1 MKAINYLY
9 LLTIALLAS
18 CSSEPKADSTLPQ
31 FEQLNSKNTGVT
43 FTNQIIESVSK
54 NLGHY
59 DYYYNGAGVAILDV
73 DNDGNQDLFF
83 AGNES
88 KNKLYI
94 NKGDFEFEDISK
106 SAGISTSQW
115 STGVSV
121 VDINADG
128 YMDIYV
134 ANAGPYD
141 TDSKLRNNLFVNNG
155 DLTFT
160 DRAAEYGIAD
170 PSYSTHSAFYD
181 YDGDGDLDLLVL
193 NHSQIKYSDHVETW
207 EEIMQQKPDKEY
219 ARSCNTLYE
228 NTGNGKYVDVTKAAG
243 LYRTGFGLGLAIS
256 DYNEDGHLDLYI
268 ANDYFTAD
276 YLYISN
282 GDKTYTNRI
291 DEHMAHT
298 SYYAMGC
305 DAADINNDGLMDI
318 ATVDMTPAD
327 HYRNKTLM
335 ESMNV
340 AKYDYLVNELGQVPQ
355 FMFNSLHLNRGKGS
369 YSEIANFAGMS
380 LTDWSWSV
388 LLADWDNDGWK
399 DMFVSNGYF
408 RDTKNQDWARSLN
421 EQFAKYG
428 KTQELYYRE
437 LMKAPSVPVANKIYQ
452 NDKALKFTNKNR
464 AWGFTDKS
472 FSQGAAY
479 GDLDNDGDLDL
490 VVSNL
495 NSNAFL
501 YKNNA
506 RERGTNYIRFDV
518 SEGGIQ
524 TAAVTNAIVTIHTG
538 TTIQTA
544 ETQYSRG
551 YMSTMEQAIHFG
563 LGDTKTVDKVTVE
576 WPDGSTA
583 QLTNPK
589 INKTHSID
597 KTTGQKAM
605 TKQSSTAPLFADVT
619 ATSGIG
625 DHKHIENT
633 YNDFE
638 AEILLPHKQSTLGP
652 CTSVG
657 DVNGDEL
664 HDIYIGGASGQEAA
678 LYLQTTEGT
687 FVKSEQTAFARDAR
701 CEDTGSLLFDADG
714 DGDLDLY
721 IASGGGADIGATS
734 RLLQDRLYINS
745 GKGQFSKSSLPNMI
759 SSTMAICPID
769 YDADGDTDLVV
780 GGRTTPGTYPLP
792 PASYLLRNDAGKYT
806 DVTASVAPALSSIGM
821 ITDIVAANIDQD
833 PDHELILAGE
843 WMPITILKYSAGKYQ
858 PTSSPTGLANTAG
871 WWYSIK
877 PGDFDN
883 DGDIDFVAGNI
894 GENNKFHPSPEKP
907 FHVFANDFDDNGTID
922 IVLSKN
928 YKGQL
933 FPVRGKECSTEQM
946 PMLQDKFPTYDAF
959 ASSSLVDIYGESYI
973 QAATHYEVSEFS
985 HLYLQNNGSGS
996 FVTSKLNPASQIS
1009 PVLDM
1014 VCHDF
1019 DKDGNLDLLLAG
1031 NVYNTEV
1038 ETPAYDAGRGLY
1050 MKGMGN
1056 GTFEAIMDTRVSG
1069 IDVKQN
1075 TKSVSLIHLGAD
1087 KKAAVVVGNN
1097 SGPTNLYKWQ

>member
-18 CSSEPKADSTLPQ
+18 CSSEPTADSTLPQ

-207 EEIMQQKPDKEY
+207 EEIMQQKPD
-219 ARSCNTLYE
+219 
-228 NTGNGKYVDVTKAAG
+228 
-243 LYRTGFGLGLAIS
+243 IS

-355 FMFNSLHLNRGKGS
+355 FMFN
-369 YSEIANFAGMS
+369 
-380 LTDWSWSV
+380 
-388 LLADWDNDGWK
+388 
-399 DMFVSNGYF
+399 
-408 RDTKNQDWARSLN
+408 RDTKNQDWARSVN

-922 IVLSKN
+922 I
-928 YKGQL
+928 
-933 FPVRGKECSTEQM
+933 
-946 PMLQDKFPTYDAF
+946 
-959 ASSSLVDIYGESYI
+959 YGESYI